1 MACGPGRFLNGGL
14 AMAFLILLAA
24 VFFLLAS
31 VALFW
36 LSRFIDAGLL
46 DDAVLSLG
54 FSLTAFDLSQ
64 VIAGGLA
71 RSLPVLALLLA
82 VR

>member
-1 MACGPGRFLNGGL
+1 MTFLL
-14 AMAFLILLAA
+14 LLAA

-31 VALFW
+31 MVLFW
-36 LSRFIDAGLL
+36 LSRFIDAGLM

-54 FSLTAFDLSQ
+54 FSLTAFGLSQ
-64 VIAGGLA
+64 VVAGGLA
-71 RSLPVLALLLA
+71 RSLPVLAILLT

>member
-1 MACGPGRFLNGGL
+1 MTFLL
-14 AMAFLILLAA
+14 LLAA

-31 VALFW
+31 MMLFW

-54 FSLTAFDLSQ
+54 FSLTAFGLSQ
-64 VIAGGLA
+64 VMAGGVA
-71 RSLPVLALLLA
+71 RSLPVLALILA